1 MKRSILAVRSLF
13 LVFCALTLSPCIHA
27 AAQPAERWV
36 GTWSAS
42 PEAQPNSSAA
52 FGKVDKT
59 YREVV
64 HVSVGGAT
72 ARIVL
77 TNELGFEPLTIG
89 AATIAISTGGSAVD
103 PSTMKAVLFGGQ
115 TSVTLPAGTIMVSD
129 PIDLKVS
136 ALSNLAISLFLP
148 AQTISQVSVHTYALQ
163 TNYLVGGDVAGAQN
177 FDAPTEIASWP
188 FLKAIEIKTTRDST
202 AAGSIVTLGDSI
214 TDGAASKINRNDR
227 WPDVLARRLQAD
239 KSLSGMGVLNAGI
252 NGNRLLHDGDGQ
264 SALGRLD
271 RDVLTQA
278 GAKYLIILEGIND
291 IGHIVSASP
300 SDPPETA
307 QSLIRALGQ
316 IAMRAHTQNIK
327 VIGATITPY
336 EGCKYASI
344 EGEKMR
350 QAINDWIRTSK
361 DLDGVADFDKITR
374 DPAHPT
380 RFLPDYDS
388 GDHLHPNTAGLKAMG
403 DGLGL
408 GMFPH

>member
-1 MKRSILAVRSLF
+1 MKRSILAVRGLF
-13 LVFCALTLSPCIHA
+13 LALCALTISPCIPA

-42 PEAQPNSSAA
+42 PEAQPNTSAT

-89 AATIAISTGGSAVD
+89 AATIAISAGGSAVD
-103 PSTMKAVLFGGQ
+103 PSMMKAVLFGGQ

-163 TNYLVGGDVAGAQN
+163 TNYLVEGDVPGAQN

-188 FLKAIEIKTTRDST
+188 FLKAIEIKTTRDGA

-239 KSLSGMGVLNAGI
+239 KSFSGMGVLNAGI
-252 NGNRLLHDGDGQ
+252 NGNRILHDGDGQ

-291 IGHIVSASP
+291 IGHLVSASP

-336 EGCKYASI
+336 ESCKYASM

-380 RFLPDYDS
+380 RFLPAYDS

-403 DGLGL
+403 DGLDL